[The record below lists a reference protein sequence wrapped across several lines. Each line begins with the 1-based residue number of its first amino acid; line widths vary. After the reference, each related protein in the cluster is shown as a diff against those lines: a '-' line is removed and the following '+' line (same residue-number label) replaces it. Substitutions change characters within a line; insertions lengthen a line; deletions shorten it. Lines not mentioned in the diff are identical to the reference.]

1 MNAVA
6 PTGKSK
12 REIWPGRSVFWQTAA
27 VLALVLL
34 IAQAAGFALLVSE
47 RQRWALFETTGPAI
61 TRFVDVAQ
69 KMATAPAAER
79 NELAR
84 KSGGNVARFHYAD
97 ASVVEMRR
105 MLDDGQVRGR
115 LERALQ
121 ARGIEVRAVR
131 ASSRGLKSSPPGQGP
146 RFPFRGPADAQPPAP
161 NAPNGERPNWNG
173 PPPKGPMGVGGG
185 EFGPPPGSPRDLRA
199 VMLSAQFSDGRWLN
213 MDAMTEKPDLGFWW
227 RVIGAEV
234 LIFALVT
241 FASLLIASRVAGA
254 FGALGAAAA
263 EIGRGARAAIP
274 VEGPEELRVVARAF
288 NDMSERIH
296 ALLEEKDRM
305 LGAVGHDLRTP
316 LAGMRIRAETMEP
329 ESERHEL
336 VRMIDETS
344 RMLEDILDLARL
356 GRSTEPKR
364 LVDVTALLDSV
375 VEEFV
380 AMGADVSLA
389 ESPKAPVSCQSLLV
403 RRLFRNLID
412 NAVKYGECARC
423 SVTIGAYGLKITVE
437 DEGPGVLAA
446 HIPALTEPFRRLETS
461 RNRETGGA
469 GLGLAL
475 AAAIAESQDA
485 SLLFENRPTRGLRAS
500 VIWSGTRLGLAGA
513 AGQSE

>member
-1 MNAVA
+1 M
-6 PTGKSK
+6 
-12 REIWPGRSVFWQTAA
+12 FWQTAG

-34 IAQAAGFALLVSE
+34 VAQAAGFALLVSE

-69 KMATAPAAER
+69 KMTTAPAAER
-79 NELAR
+79 NDLAR
-84 KSGGNVARFHYAD
+84 KSGGNVARFRYAD
-97 ASVVEMRR
+97 ASVVEMRH
-105 MLDDGQVRGR
+105 MLDDGQVRAR

-121 ARGIEVRAVR
+121 ARGVEVRAVR

-146 RFPFRGPADAQPPAP
+146 RFPFKGPANAQPPASSP
-161 NAPNGERPNWNG
+161 PNGERPGWNG
-173 PPPKGPMGVGGG
+173 PPPKGPMGDG

-199 VMLSAQFSDGRWLN
+199 VMLAAQFPDGRWLN

-234 LIFALVT
+234 LIFALVML
-241 FASLLIASRVAGA
+241 ASLLIASRMAGA
-254 FGALGAAAA
+254 FQALGAAAD
-263 EIGRGARAAIP
+263 EIGRGARTAIP
-274 VEGPEELRVVARAF
+274 VEGPEEMRVVARAF

-296 ALLEEKDRM
+296 ALLAEKDRM

-329 ESERHEL
+329 ESERDEL

-356 GRSTEPKR
+356 GRSTEATR

-380 AMGADVSLA
+380 AMGADVTLV
-389 ESPKAPVSCQSLLV
+389 ESPRAPAACQPLLV

-412 NAVKYGECARC
+412 NAVKYGDCARC
-423 SVTIGAYGLKITVE
+423 SVHLGDDGLRIMVE
-437 DEGPGVLAA
+437 DEGPGVLEA

-475 AAAIAESQDA
+475 AAAIAESQGA
-485 SLLFENRPTRGLRAS
+485 SLRFENRPTRGLRAS
-500 VIWSGTRLGLAGA
+500 VIWPPGSL
-513 AGQSE
+513 QK